1 MSDAAGNAEA
11 AAAPG
16 PVVGLGILA
25 IVIVAII
32 GWVMIGG
39 RYLSEISLFG
49 GFLML
54 WYWANVEQLSVRR
67 LPAALI
73 GAVVGIGLAWL
84 LFKGTVILGDKGG
97 LIGLL
102 VLILA
107 LYLDILKAVPLLI
120 NASTMLYVTVAAAPL
135 VGLKVDWLELVFA
148 TVGGGLF
155 FAAFVEG
162 VKWIA
167 GKFMPAAA

>member
-1 MSDAAGNAEA
+1 MSEASASSEA
-11 AAAPG
+11 ASPPG
-16 PVVGLGILA
+16 PIVGLGIL
-25 IVIVAII
+25 VIVVAAII
-32 GWVMIGG
+32 GWVVVGG
-39 RYLSEISLFG
+39 HYLSEISLFG

-54 WYWANVEQLSVRR
+54 WYWANVEQLSIKR

-73 GAVVGIGLAWL
+73 GALVGIGLAWL

-97 LIGLL
+97 LIGLV

-135 VGLKVDWLELVFA
+135 VGLKVDWLELCFA

-155 FAAFVEG
+155 FAAFVEA

-167 GKFMPAAA
+167 GKVMPAAK